1 MARLIILFVIVVL
14 GAWGGWFWWRDAISA
29 VDPTDTTPIIFVVER
44 GEGAK
49 AIAADLANQNLIHSP
64 TGFYLLVKLLGVETQ
79 LQAGDFRLNKSMD
92 ARTIAL
98 ELTHGT
104 LDVWVTTLEGWR
116 VEEIATQ
123 LAGDLDI
130 PEKEF
135 LKYAREGYMFPDTY
149 LIPRDATASAIAK
162 IFLDNFEKKI
172 TPQMRE
178 DAKKTGLTFNQVLT
192 LASIVEREGKSDT
205 DRPVIA
211 GILLNRIKADWPLQT
226 DATLQYALGYQ
237 QFEKSWWKKSLFTE
251 DKKINSPYNTYANP
265 GLPPA
270 PISNPGLASIQAVLN
285 PADTE
290 YLYYL
295 HDATG
300 AVHYATTIDEHNAN
314 IQKYLQ

>member
-178 DAKKTGLTFNQVLT
+178 GL
-192 LASIVEREGKSDT
+192 S
-205 DRPVIA
+205 
-211 GILLNRIKADWPLQT
+211 
-226 DATLQYALGYQ
+226 
-237 QFEKSWWKKSLFTE
+237 
-251 DKKINSPYNTYANP
+251 
-265 GLPPA
+265 
-270 PISNPGLASIQAVLN
+270 AV
-285 PADTE
+285 
-290 YLYYL
+290 
-295 HDATG
+295 
-300 AVHYATTIDEHNAN
+300 
-314 IQKYLQ
+314 